1 MQKLIQRITQLF
13 PLWAV
18 ILSFSAFY
26 KPALFTGIKDAIVPL
41 LALIM
46 FGMGMVLSAADFKR
60 VFRQPKSIGLGIFL
74 QFTVMPFAAFVI
86 SKILDLPVE
95 LTTGLVLLGAC
106 PGGTASN
113 VITFLAGGNLALSIT
128 MTTFSTL
135 LAVIATPTLTWLYVG
150 QSVPVPFADMLL
162 SILKI
167 IIIPVTAGL
176 AFNTFFSAKLKTIK
190 NVFPLISVVAIVVII
205 AIVVALNQSRI
216 ESMGLIVILAVILHN
231 FSGIVSGYGI
241 PRLLKFDEQT
251 CRTIAIEVAMQNS
264 GLSVALA
271 VKYFS
276 ALAALP
282 GALFSI
288 WHNLSGSF
296 LAAYWSNKKKSVK
309 SD

>member
-1 MQKLIQRITQLF
+1 MQKTIQRFTQLF

-18 ILSFSAFY
+18 IFSVSAFF
-26 KPALFTGIKDAIVPL
+26 KPAFFTGLKDAIVPL
-41 LALIM
+41 LAIIM
-46 FGMGMVLSAADFKR
+46 IGMGMMLSAADFKR
-60 VFRQPKSIGLGIFL
+60 VFRQPRAISLGIFL
-74 QFTVMPFAAFVI
+74 QFALMPLAAVII
-86 SKILDLPVE
+86 SKILGLPVE
-95 LTTGLVLLGAC
+95 LTTGMVLLGAC

-113 VITFLAGGNLALSIT
+113 VITYLAGGNLALSIT
-128 MTTFSTL
+128 MTSFSTL

-150 QSVPVPFADMLL
+150 QSVPVPIADMLL

-176 AFNTFFSAKLKTIK
+176 AINTFFAAKLRPVK
-190 NVFPLISVVAIVVII
+190 NVFPLISVIAIVVII
-205 AIVVALNQSRI
+205 AIVVALNQQKI
-216 ESMGLIVILAVILHN
+216 QTMGFIVITAVILHN
-231 FSGIVSGYGI
+231 MSGLIGGYWI
-241 PRLLKFDEQT
+241 PRALKMDEKT

-288 WHNLSGSF
+288 WHNLSGSL
-296 LAAYWSNKKKSVK
+296 LAGYWSTKNHAGR
-309 SD
+309 